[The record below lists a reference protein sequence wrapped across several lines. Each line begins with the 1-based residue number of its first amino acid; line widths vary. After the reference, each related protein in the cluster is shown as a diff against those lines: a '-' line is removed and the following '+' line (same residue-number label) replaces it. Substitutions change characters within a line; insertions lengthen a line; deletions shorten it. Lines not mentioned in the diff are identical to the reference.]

1 MFKNSKMKNIIS
13 EIKIKYNPVKLDNGN
28 VKITSSDDAFKIVL
42 KHWNLDI
49 IELQEEFKVLLLNNS
64 NEVLG
69 IYEMSKG
76 SMTGTLVDI
85 KLLFAVVLK
94 SCATSIITC
103 HNHPSGKLKP
113 SESDITIFKKIRE
126 ASKLLDI
133 QYLDNLII
141 TKYGKYSFSDENIN

>member
-1 MFKNSKMKNIIS
+1 MKNIIS
-13 EIKIKYNPVKLDNGN
+13 EIQIKYKPIKLDNGN

-42 KHWNLDI
+42 RHWNPDI

-69 IYEMSKG
+69 IYEMTKG
-76 SMTGTLVDI
+76 GMTSTLIDV

-94 SCATSIITC
+94 ACATAIITV

-113 SESDITIFKKIRE
+113 SESDIQIFRKITE
-126 ASKLLDI
+126 ASKLLEI
-133 QYLDNLII
+133 HYLDNLII
-141 TKYGKYSFSDENIN
+141 TKNGKFSFNDESIY

>member
-1 MFKNSKMKNIIS
+1 MKNIIS
-13 EIKIKYNPVKLDNGN
+13 EIKIKYQPIKLDNGN
-28 VKITSSDDAFKIVL
+28 IKISSSNDAFDVLL
-42 KHWNLDI
+42 KHWNKNT

-69 IYEMSKG
+69 IYEMTKG
-76 SMTGTLVDI
+76 GMTNTLVDI

-94 SCATSIITC
+94 SCATAIITV

-113 SESDITIFKKIRE
+113 SNSDIEIYNKIK
-126 ASKLLDI
+126 AAAKLLDI

-141 TKYGKYSFSDENIN
+141 SVDGKYSFNDESIY

>member
-1 MFKNSKMKNIIS
+1 MKNIIS

-28 VKITSSDDAFKIVL
+28 VKITNSDDAFTVVL
-42 KHWNLDI
+42 KHWNPDI

-69 IYEMSKG
+69 IYEMTKG
-76 SMTGTLVDI
+76 GMTSTLVDI

-94 SCATSIITC
+94 SCATAIITV

-113 SESDITIFKKIRE
+113 SASDIDIYTKIKN
-126 ASKLLDI
+126 AAGMFDVK
-133 QYLDNLII
+133 YLDNLII
-141 TKYGKYSFSDENIN
+141 SKIGKYSFSDEGVS

>member
-1 MFKNSKMKNIIS
+1 MKNIIS

-28 VKITSSDDAFKIVL
+28 VKITSSDDAFKIIL

-69 IYEMSKG
+69 IYEMTKG
-76 SMTGTLVDI
+76 GMTSTLIDV

-94 SCATSIITC
+94 ACATAIITV

-113 SESDITIFKKIRE
+113 SESDIQIFRKITE
-126 ASKLLDI
+126 ASKLLEI
-133 QYLDNLII
+133 HYLDNLII
-141 TKYGKYSFSDENIN
+141 TKNGKYSFNDESIY

>member
-1 MFKNSKMKNIIS
+1 MKHIIS
-13 EIKIKYNPVKLDNGN
+13 EIQIKYNPIKLDNGN
-28 VKITSSDDAFKIVL
+28 VKIASSDDAFKIIL

-69 IYEMSKG
+69 IYEMTKG
-76 SMTGTLVDI
+76 GMTSTLIDV

-94 SCATSIITC
+94 ACATAIITV

-113 SESDITIFKKIRE
+113 SESDIQIFRKITE
-126 ASKLLDI
+126 ASKLLEI
-133 QYLDNLII
+133 HYLDNLII
-141 TKYGKYSFSDENIN
+141 TKNGKYSFNDESIY

>member
-1 MFKNSKMKNIIS
+1 MKNIIS
-13 EIKIKYNPVKLDNGN
+13 EIQIKYKPIKLDNGN

-42 KHWNLDI
+42 RHWNPDI

-69 IYEMSKG
+69 IYEMTKG
-76 SMTGTLVDI
+76 GMTSTLIDV

-94 SCATSIITC
+94 ACATAIITV

-113 SESDITIFKKIRE
+113 SESDIHIFRKIKE
-126 ASKLLDI
+126 AAKLLEI
-133 QYLDNLII
+133 NYLDNLII
-141 TKYGKYSFSDENIN
+141 TKNGKYSFNDESIY

>member
-1 MFKNSKMKNIIS
+1 MKNIIS

-28 VKITSSDDAFKIVL
+28 VKIQSSHDAFKVVL
-42 KHWNLDI
+42 KHWNPDI

-69 IYEMSKG
+69 IYEMTKG
-76 SMTGTLVDI
+76 GMTSTMVDI

-94 SCATSIITC
+94 SCATAIITV

-113 SESDITIFKKIRE
+113 STSDIDIYTKIKN
-126 ASKLLDI
+126 AAGMLDVK
-133 QYLDNLII
+133 YLDNLII
-141 TKYGKYSFSDENIN
+141 SKIGKYSFSDEGIN